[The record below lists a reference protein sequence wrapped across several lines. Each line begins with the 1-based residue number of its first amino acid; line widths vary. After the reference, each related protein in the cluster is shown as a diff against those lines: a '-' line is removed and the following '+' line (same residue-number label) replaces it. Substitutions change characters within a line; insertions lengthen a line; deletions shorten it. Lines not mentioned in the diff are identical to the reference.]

1 MWDPRNLLP
10 SMEDVKTTLSRP
22 AKPKQW
28 KPDALET
35 VMYAAVQ
42 AGTHP
47 NLVMAALKAIA
58 LAAGYGMPRPEIA
71 FRDDVVEFV
80 WKARNK
86 HGLYLWLRNDGKL
99 DFATTNKDAI
109 VNHGDE
115 SGITRDVAMEMIT
128 HFFVAW
134 GAR

>member
-1 MWDPRNLLP
+1 MWDPRKLLP
-10 SMEDVKTTLSRP
+10 SMEDVKSTLSRR

-28 KPDALET
+28 KPEALET

-42 AGTHP
+42 TDTHP

-86 HGLYLWLRNDGKL
+86 HALYLWLRSDGKL
-99 DFATTNKDAI
+99 DFATTGKEEAMKHDGEI
-109 VNHGDE
+109 
-115 SGITRDVAMEMIT
+115 GITRDVAMEMIT